1 MHRAFLLSG
10 SGATVAGEAPPEA
23 MNPLAPFA
31 GLMLSSLVWG
41 LSWWP
46 IRWLDAHGLH
56 VLWATAALYLVPT
69 LVVLARYRRQ
79 VAPWLREPMFWL
91 LVAAAGL
98 TNVAFNWGVLVGEVI
113 RVVLL
118 FYLMPVWAVGFA
130 RLLLGERPD
139 RGTFG
144 RILLALAGAMT
155 ILWQAE
161 IGLPVPRS
169 AGDWLGLAGG
179 VFFALNNVMLRRLAT
194 APTSVRS
201 LGIFA
206 GGLLLPA
213 GFALVFTG
221 TGIVAAPPALAP
233 DWLLGVAGL
242 AAAVVAGNL
251 ALQYGASRLPAE
263 VTAVVLLGEVL
274 VAAVSA
280 VLIGGET
287 LDLRTL
293 AGGGLIMAAA
303 LAAGLGPARR
313 ARAPA

>member
-1 MHRAFLLSG
+1 
-10 SGATVAGEAPPEA
+10 
-23 MNPLAPFA
+23 MNSLVPFA

-46 IRWLDAHGLH
+46 IRWLDAQGLH
-56 VLWATAALYLVPT
+56 VLWATAAMYLVPSVV
-69 LVVLARYRRQ
+69 VVLTSRRV
-79 VAPWLREPMFWL
+79 VAPWLRDPMFWL
-91 LVAAAGL
+91 LVLAAGL

-118 FYLMPVWAVGFA
+118 FYLMPVWALAFA
-130 RLLLGERPD
+130 WILLGERPD

-155 ILWQAE
+155 VLWQPE
-161 IGLPVPRS
+161 IGLPLPQS

-179 VFFALNNVMLRRLAT
+179 MCFALNNVMLRRLAP
-194 APTSVRS
+194 APAATRS

-213 GFALVFTG
+213 IFALAFTSAG
-221 TGIVAAPPALAP
+221 VVAAPPAPAA
-233 DWLLGVAGL
+233 DWLLGVAL
-242 AAAVVAGNL
+242 FAAALVVGNIG
-251 ALQYGASRLPAE
+251 LQYGASRLPAE
-263 VTAVVLLGEVL
+263 VTAVVLLGEIL

-280 VLIGGET
+280 VLIGGES
-287 LDLRTL
+287 LDPRTL
-293 AGGGLIMAAA
+293 AGGVLIMAAA

-313 ARAPA
+313 ARRAPA

>member
-1 MHRAFLLSG
+1 
-10 SGATVAGEAPPEA
+10 
-23 MNPLAPFA
+23 MNPFVPFA
-31 GLMLSSLVWG
+31 GLILSSLVWG

-56 VLWATAALYLVPT
+56 VLWATAAMYLVPT
-69 LVVLARYRRQ
+69 VGLFLIGRRA
-79 VAPWLREPMFWL
+79 VAPWPGRRTFWL

-98 TNVAFNWGVLVGEVI
+98 TNVAFNWGVLVGEVV

-118 FYLMPVWAVGFA
+118 FYLMPVWAIAFA
-130 RLLLGERPD
+130 RILLGERPD
-139 RGTFG
+139 RGTFL
-144 RILLALAGAMT
+144 RTLLALSGAMT
-155 ILWQAE
+155 VLWRPD
-161 IGLPVPRS
+161 IGLPLPRS

-179 VFFALNNVMLRRLAT
+179 MFFALNNVTLRRLAA
-194 APTSVRS
+194 APAAARS

-213 GFALVFTG
+213 AFALAFTG
-221 TGIVAAPPALAP
+221 AGLVSPPPAPEAGWMLAVAAFATALV
-233 DWLLGVAGL
+233 L
-242 AAAVVAGNL
+242 GNL
-251 ALQYGASRLPAE
+251 GLQFGASRLPAE

-287 LDLRTL
+287 IEPRTL
-293 AGGGLIMAAA
+293 AGGVLIMSAA

-313 ARAPA
+313 SPRATS

>member
-1 MHRAFLLSG
+1 MK
-10 SGATVAGEAPPEA
+10 
-23 MNPLAPFA
+23 PLAPFA

-56 VLWATAALYLVPT
+56 VLWATAAMYLVPT
-69 LVVLARYRRQ
+69 LALLALARRGI
-79 VAPWLREPMFWL
+79 APWLREPMFWL
-91 LVAAAGL
+91 LVMAAGL

-118 FYLMPVWAVGFA
+118 FYLMPVWSVGFA
-130 RLLLGERPD
+130 RLLLDERPD

-144 RILLALAGAMT
+144 RVLLALAGAMT
-155 ILWQAE
+155 ILWQPE
-161 IGLPVPRS
+161 IGLPLPRS

-179 VFFALNNVMLRRLAT
+179 VFFALNNVMLRRLAP
-194 APTSVRS
+194 APATVRS

-221 TGIVAAPPALAP
+221 VGVVASPPAFAADWLSGVAA
-233 DWLLGVAGL
+233 L
-242 AAAVVAGNL
+242 AAAVVAGNI

-274 VAAVSA
+274 VASASA
-280 VLIGGET
+280 VLIGGES
-287 LDLRTL
+287 LDARTL
-293 AGGGLIMAAA
+293 VGGGLIMAAA

>member
-1 MHRAFLLSG
+1 MHS
-10 SGATVAGEAPPEA
+10 VV
-23 MNPLAPFA
+23 PFA

-41 LSWWP
+41 LSWWA

-56 VLWATAALYLVPT
+56 VLWATAIMYLVPT
-69 LVVLARYRRQ
+69 VAVLLASRRT
-79 VAPWLREPMFWL
+79 VAPWLSDPMFWL

-118 FYLMPVWAVGFA
+118 FYLMPVWALAFA

-139 RGTFG
+139 RGTLG
-144 RILLALAGAMT
+144 RVLLALAGAMT
-155 ILWQAE
+155 VLWQPQ
-161 IGLPVPRS
+161 IGLPLPRS

-179 VFFALNNVMLRRLAT
+179 MCFALNNVMLRRLAP
-194 APTSVRS
+194 APAATRS

-213 GFALVFTG
+213 VFALGFTG
-221 TGIVAAPPALAP
+221 AGIVAPPPALAA
-233 DWLLGVAGL
+233 DWLLGVSL
-242 AAAVVAGNL
+242 FAAALVLGNL
-251 ALQYGASRLPAE
+251 GLQFGASRLPAE

-280 VLIGGET
+280 VLVGGES

-293 AGGGLIMAAA
+293 LGGILIMAAA

-313 ARAPA
+313 ARRAPA

>member
-1 MHRAFLLSG
+1 
-10 SGATVAGEAPPEA
+10 
-23 MNPLAPFA
+23 MNPVVPFA

-56 VLWATAALYLVPT
+56 VLWATAAMYLVPT
-69 LVVLARYRRQ
+69 IALCIAGRRAL
-79 VAPWLREPMFWL
+79 APWLCRPTFWL
-91 LVAAAGL
+91 LVIAAGL

-118 FYLMPVWAVGFA
+118 FYLMPVWAIAFA
-130 RLLLGERPD
+130 RILLGERPD
-139 RGTFG
+139 RGTFA
-144 RILLALAGAMT
+144 RTLLALAGAMT
-155 ILWQAE
+155 VLWQPD
-161 IGLPVPRS
+161 IGLPLPRS

-179 VFFALNNVMLRRLAT
+179 MCFALNNVTLRRLAP
-194 APTSVRS
+194 APATVRS

-213 GFALVFTG
+213 AFALAFTG
-221 TGIVAAPPALAP
+221 AGLVPPPPAPAV
-233 DWLLGVAGL
+233 DWMLGVAGFATAL
-242 AAAVVAGNL
+242 VLGNIG
-251 ALQYGASRLPAE
+251 LQFGASRLPAE

-280 VLIGGET
+280 VLIGGEA
-287 LDLRTL
+287 LEPRTL
-293 AGGGLIMAAA
+293 VGGVLIMSAA

-313 ARAPA
+313 ARRAPA